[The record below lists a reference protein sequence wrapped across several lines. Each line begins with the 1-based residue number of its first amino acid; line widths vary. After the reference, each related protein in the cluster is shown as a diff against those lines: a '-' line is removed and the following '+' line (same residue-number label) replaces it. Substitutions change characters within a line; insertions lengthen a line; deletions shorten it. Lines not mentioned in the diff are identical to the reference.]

1 MGFSGWIKPPPYNLV
16 KACMR
21 FWCNILG
28 VTRPLCPQIFGAIGS
43 GVPSWR
49 CLVYVGQAPWEW
61 DFQVGSSPPPY
72 NRAVGMHALLVQHS
86 RCYQTPL
93 STNFWSDRVRRSEL
107 ALPSVR
113 RSGAW
118 RFLSSRP
125 TKVLLNNHFVHMHF
139 IIFF

>member
-1 MGFSGWIKPPPYNLV
+1 MGFSGWIKPPPYNRAVGMHALL
-16 KACMR
+16 AQHSRCYQTPLSIN
-21 FWCNILG
+21 FWSDRVRHSELALPC
-28 VTRPLCPQIFGAIGS
+28 VRRSGA
-43 GVPSWR
+43 
-49 CLVYVGQAPWEW
+49 VGMGFPGWIK
-61 DFQVGSSPPPY
+61 PPPY

-139 IIFF
+139 FIFF